1 VALKIKIASDDKI
14 RKKQKISRMHTET
27 GLFLIKENRTFH
39 KRETKKPGMYTYI
52 LWSVVYSYQHK
63 QQVDRMLENIQIK
76 Q

>member
-1 VALKIKIASDDKI
+1 MKIKIASDDKI
-14 RKKQKISRMHTET
+14 LKKQNISRMHTER

-52 LWSVVYSYQHK
+52 LWGVVYSYQHK
-63 QQVDRMLENIQIK
+63 QQVDRMLDNFQMK